1 MTDILADKIGQVAVD
16 GVSFAGTC
24 AYYRLPAESIR
35 SFCDGMFPLFA
46 KCPQADFL
54 AGNMHRWRGGHD
66 LVLDVARTA
75 SKEGAS
81 PAAKQFG
88 HILLTDAPTKA
99 GVPIP
104 GFSETGLGK
113 YLVEL
118 GIPKGWLCINVVD
131 GAIGVLA
138 LAEGFGDLRDAIAG
152 QLQMDSVWTFY
163 DTFGEGSVEVC
174 LAVATKNPFLLA
186 AGAENIL
193 AGIIATVNSVK
204 AVANPFYYVDPYQ
217 FFGNSLGAAL
227 IGFAVGKFVLGQTD
241 DEAFVS
247 ALKSGAVSA
256 FFLISPYAAYG
267 IMTAFA
273 LEQLA
278 IKAARADEQEV
289 LRFLQWDFSSVCAF
303 LGSAEALHSDFA
315 SWYKEGLDGLKK
327 CFLDGRIV
335 PLEGDV
341 ACLPGDARIMEG
353 ENVSL
358 DGAFCPLEIKG
369 TDPLKESSF
378 S

>member
-35 SFCDGMFPLFA
+35 SFCDGMFPLLA

-99 GVPIP
+99 GIPIP

-113 YLVEL
+113 CLVEL
-118 GIPKGWLCINVVD
+118 GIPKGWLCINVMD

-138 LAEGFGDLRDAIAG
+138 LAEGFGDLKDAIAG
-152 QLQMDSVWTFY
+152 QLQMDSIWTFY
-163 DTFGEGSVEVC
+163 DTFGEGTVEVC
-174 LAVATKNPFLLA
+174 LAVATKNPLLLLA
-186 AGAENIL
+186 GVENIL

-241 DEAFVS
+241 DEAFIS

-273 LEQLA
+273 LEQFA
-278 IKAARADEQEV
+278 IKAARDDEQEV
-289 LRFLQWDFSSVCAF
+289 LRCLQWDFASVCAF

-315 SWYKEGLDGLKK
+315 SWYMEGLLGLKK
-327 CFLDGRIV
+327 CFLDGRIA
-335 PLEGDV
+335 PLEGGV
-341 ACLPGDARIMEG
+341 ECLTGDARIMEG
-353 ENVSL
+353 KSVSL
-358 DGAFCPLEIKG
+358 DG
-369 TDPLKESSF
+369 SF
-378 S
+378 SPLASEG